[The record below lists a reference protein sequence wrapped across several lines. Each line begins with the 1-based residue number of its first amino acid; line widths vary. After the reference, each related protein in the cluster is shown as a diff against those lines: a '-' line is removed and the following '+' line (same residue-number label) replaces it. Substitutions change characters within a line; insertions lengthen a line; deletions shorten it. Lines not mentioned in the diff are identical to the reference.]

1 MTKLPKNETSV
12 CMCVWAS
19 RRGWIWNT
27 TWDTCPARCSFKGV
41 WRFCRGSVENYSNS
55 MTTSIPLTH
64 VFPAGCS
71 FLSVDCTLGLVLCS
85 CSNGRMP
92 VMCWG
97 TDFVPLLLCCLLA
110 SSIPL
115 PWDGGDPLRTE
126 EVTTAQSCH
135 PTATPCC
142 SQVGHCWFLSQL
154 FLPTTLLCVCRLF
167 FLVPCTWPCWE
178 EGKVDSDH
186 TDQIQSLTPW
196 NPRHPA
202 ATSSV
207 KGAVHCSPDGFFL
220 AVCMS
225 CTHCKYITFFPKEW
239 EKKTVK

>member
-1 MTKLPKNETSV
+1 MTKLPKNETCV
-12 CMCVWAS
+12 CVWAS

-71 FLSVDCTLGLVLCS
+71 FLSVDCTLGLVLSS

-97 TDFVPLLLCCLLA
+97 TDFVPLLLCCLLS

-126 EVTTAQSCH
+126 EVTTAQPPRAAPRLDTVDSWASFFC
-135 PTATPCC
+135 PPLSSVFVAC
-142 SQVGHCWFLSQL
+142 SLLYLAPGPAGRRVRKTV
-154 FLPTTLLCVCRLF
+154 TTLIKF
-167 FLVPCTWPCWE
+167 
-178 EGKVDSDH
+178 SH
-186 TDQIQSLTPW
+186 
-196 NPRHPA
+196 
-202 ATSSV
+202 
-207 KGAVHCSPDGFFL
+207 
-220 AVCMS
+220 
-225 CTHCKYITFFPKEW
+225 
-239 EKKTVK
+239 